1 MCYPHPRVAP
11 LVRLVQFLEGE
22 TRMKRQSRFA
32 VALLAGASLVIAAC
46 GGDDGGSTTEAP
58 STEAPSTE
66 APSTEAPAEE
76 PTASDVGITESTISI
91 GVAVADLEAVRAMLP
106 GVVPETLTTDHLFDR
121 WKVFM
126 DDINEAGGING
137 RTIELVRLVWNPL
150 DQTSFDAL
158 CAEATIDN
166 ELFAVLNGT
175 GLSSIARECIFA
187 AGVPILYGDVLTQ
200 AEFDTGLAISLVPP
214 TEVMAAAGAKQWIEN
229 TDAAAGST
237 VGLLANNTPGGT
249 AAGDATQAAL
259 EDAGFVVER
268 ANLNSVSGDNA
279 AINEEGATAV
289 GNFVAAGAV
298 HVLVATPFTE
308 NTGFWTK
315 AAEAQLPFTLLD
327 VSSSGCSPFGLSAD
341 RAATA
346 VGSSCTTAFD
356 HSTDGTAIRADSEF
370 EAACRANFD
379 ENFTE
384 YYGGPSSPGVP
395 AGRVLTDVAGK
406 VLNSDYTPQ
415 ECSLSNIIKLGLEAA
430 GVNPTRAS
438 FIEAIQ
444 NLGDVPLALI
454 GGGTGTF
461 APGKP
466 FAANAVHVVKVTK
479 AAADTAAD
487 ANGLYNGCAAP
498 VNCGVVI
505 SDWTPIEG

>member
-1 MCYPHPRVAP
+1 
-11 LVRLVQFLEGE
+11 
-22 TRMKRQSRFA
+22 MKKQSRIA
-32 VALLAGASLVIAAC
+32 VALFAGASLILAAC
-46 GGDDGGSTTEAP
+46 GGDDGGDTTEAP
-58 STEAPSTE
+58 TSEAPTSEAPSTD
-66 APSTEAPAEE
+66 APAEE
-76 PTASDVGITESTISI
+76 PTASDIGVTETTISI
-91 GVAVADLEAVRAMLP
+91 GVAVADLEAVRAVMP

-121 WKVFM
+121 WKVFA

-158 CAEATIDN
+158 CAAATIDN
-166 ELFAVLNGT
+166 ELFAMVNGT
-175 GLSSIARECIFA
+175 GLSSIARECIYDG
-187 AGVPILYGDVLTQ
+187 GVPILYGDVMTE
-200 AEFDTGLAISLVPP
+200 AELATGLAISLVPP
-214 TEVMAAAGAKQWIEN
+214 TETMAAAGAKQWIEN
-229 TDAAAGST
+229 TDAAAGAT
-237 VGLLANNTPGGT
+237 VGIMSNNTPGGT
-249 AAGDATQAAL
+249 AAGDAAQAAL
-259 EDAGFVVER
+259 EEAGFVVTR
-268 ANLNSVSGDNA
+268 AELNSVSGDNA
-279 AINEEGATAV
+279 AINEEGAVAV
-289 GNFVAAGAV
+289 GNFVAEGAV

-315 AAEAQLPFTLLD
+315 AAEADLPFTLLD

-356 HSTDGTAIRADSEF
+356 HSTDGTAIRPDSEF

-384 YYGGPSSPGVP
+384 YYGGPSNPGVP
-395 AGRVLTDVAGK
+395 AGRQLTDTAGT

-415 ECSLSNIIKLGLEAA
+415 ECSISNIIKLGLEAA

-438 FIEAIQ
+438 FMEAILG
-444 NLGDVPLALI
+444 LGDVPLALI

-466 FAANAVHVVKVTK
+466 FAANAVHVVKVT
-479 AAADTAAD
+479 AANAQTAPD

-498 VNCGVVI
+498 VNCGVVT
-505 SDWTPIEG
+505 SDWTPIAD

>member
-1 MCYPHPRVAP
+1 
-11 LVRLVQFLEGE
+11 
-22 TRMKRQSRFA
+22 MKSQSRIA
-32 VALLAGASLVIAAC
+32 VALFAGASLVLAAC
-46 GGDDGGSTTEAP
+46 GGGDDGDTTEAP
-58 STEAPSTE
+58 ASSEAPTSE
-66 APSTEAPAEE
+66 APTSDAPAEE
-76 PTASDVGITESTISI
+76 PTASDTGVTETTISI
-91 GVAVADLEAVRAMLP
+91 GVAVADLEAVRAVMP

-121 WKVFM
+121 WKVFT

-150 DQTSFDAL
+150 DQPSFDEL
-158 CAEATIDN
+158 CAAATIDT
-166 ELFAVLNGT
+166 ELFAVVNGT
-175 GLSSIARECIFA
+175 GLSSIARECIYE
-187 AGVPILYGDVLTQ
+187 AGVPILYGDVMTE
-200 AEFDTGLAISLVPP
+200 AELATGLAISLVPP
-214 TEVMAAAGAKQWIEN
+214 TETMAAAGAKQWIEN

-237 VGLLANNTPGGT
+237 VGIMSNNTPGGT
-249 AAGDATQAAL
+249 AAGDAAQAAL
-259 EDAGFVVER
+259 EEAGFVVTR
-268 ANLNSVSGDNA
+268 AELNSVSGDNA
-279 AINEEGATAV
+279 AINEEGAVAV

-315 AAEAQLPFTLLD
+315 AAEADLPFTLLD

-356 HSTDGTAIRADSEF
+356 HSTDGTAIRPDSEF
-370 EAACRANFD
+370 EASCRANFD

-384 YYGGPSSPGVP
+384 YYGGPSNPGVP
-395 AGRVLTDVAGK
+395 AGRQLTDTTGK

-415 ECSLSNIIKLGLEAA
+415 ECSISNIIKLGLEAA

-438 FIEAIQ
+438 FIEAILG
-444 NLGDVPLALI
+444 LGDVPLALI

-466 FAANAVHVVKVTK
+466 YAANAVHVVKVT
-479 AAADTAAD
+479 AANAQTAPD

-498 VNCGVVI
+498 VNCGVI
-505 SDWTPIEG
+505 TSDWNPIAD

>member
-249 AAGDATQAAL
+249 AAGDAAQATL

-268 ANLNSVSGDNA
+268 ADLNSVSGDNA

>member
-1 MCYPHPRVAP
+1 
-11 LVRLVQFLEGE
+11 
-22 TRMKRQSRFA
+22 MKRQSRIA
-32 VALLAGASLVIAAC
+32 VALFAGASLILAAC
-46 GGDDGGSTTEAP
+46 GGDDGGDTTEAP
-58 STEAPSTE
+58 TSEAPTSEAPSTD
-66 APSTEAPAEE
+66 APAEE
-76 PTASDVGITESTISI
+76 PTASDVGVTETTISI
-91 GVAVADLEAVRAMLP
+91 GVAVADLEAVRAVMP

-121 WKVFM
+121 WKVFA

-166 ELFAVLNGT
+166 ELFAMVNGT
-175 GLSSIARECIFA
+175 GLSSIARDCIYEG
-187 AGVPILYGDVLTQ
+187 GVPILYGDVMTE
-200 AEFDTGLAISLVPP
+200 AELATGLAISLVPP

-237 VGLLANNTPGGT
+237 VGIMSNNTPGGT
-249 AAGDATQAAL
+249 AAGDAAQAAL
-259 EDAGFVVER
+259 EEAGFVVTR
-268 ANLNSVSGDNA
+268 AELNSVSGDNA
-279 AINEEGATAV
+279 AINEEGAVAV
-289 GNFVAAGAV
+289 GNFVAEGAV

-315 AAEAQLPFTLLD
+315 AAEADLSFTLLD

-356 HSTDGTAIRADSEF
+356 HSTDGTSIRPDSDF

-384 YYGGPSSPGVP
+384 YYGGPSNPGVP
-395 AGRVLTDVAGK
+395 AGRQLTDTAGT

-415 ECSLSNIIKLGLEAA
+415 ECSISNIIKLGLEAA

-438 FIEAIQ
+438 FIEAILG
-444 NLGDVPLALI
+444 LGDVPLALI

-466 FAANAVHVVKVTK
+466 FAANAVHVVKVT
-479 AAADTAAD
+479 AANAQTAPD

-498 VNCGVVI
+498 VNCGVI
-505 SDWTPIEG
+505 TSDWTPIAD

>member
-1 MCYPHPRVAP
+1 
-11 LVRLVQFLEGE
+11 
-22 TRMKRQSRFA
+22 MKRQSRIA
-32 VALLAGASLVIAAC
+32 VALFAGASLVLAAC
-46 GGDDGGSTTEAP
+46 GGGDGGDTTEAP
-58 STEAPSTE
+58 TSEAPTSEAPSTD
-66 APSTEAPAEE
+66 APAEE
-76 PTASDVGITESTISI
+76 PTASDVGVTETTISI
-91 GVAVADLEAVRAMLP
+91 GVAVADLEAVRAVMP

-121 WKVFM
+121 WKVFA

-166 ELFAVLNGT
+166 ELFALVNGT
-175 GLSSIARECIFA
+175 GLSSIARDCIYEG
-187 AGVPILYGDVLTQ
+187 GVPILYGDVMTE
-200 AEFDTGLAISLVPP
+200 AELATGLAISLVPP

-237 VGLLANNTPGGT
+237 VGIMSNNTPGGT
-249 AAGDATQAAL
+249 AAGDAAQAAL
-259 EDAGFVVER
+259 EEAGFVVTR
-268 ANLNSVSGDNA
+268 AELNSVSGDNA
-279 AINEEGATAV
+279 AINEEGAVAV
-289 GNFVAAGAV
+289 GNFVAEGAV

-315 AAEAQLPFTLLD
+315 AAEADLPFTLLD

-356 HSTDGTAIRADSEF
+356 HSTDGTAIRPDSEF

-384 YYGGPSSPGVP
+384 YYGGPSNPGVP
-395 AGRVLTDVAGK
+395 AGRQLTDTAGT

-415 ECSLSNIIKLGLEAA
+415 ECSISNIIKLGLEAA

-438 FIEAIQ
+438 FIEAIL

-466 FAANAVHVVKVTK
+466 FAANAVHVVKVT
-479 AAADTAAD
+479 AANAQTAPD

-498 VNCGVVI
+498 VNCGVI
-505 SDWTPIEG
+505 TSDWTPIAD

>member
-1 MCYPHPRVAP
+1 
-11 LVRLVQFLEGE
+11 
-22 TRMKRQSRFA
+22 MKRQSRIA
-32 VALLAGASLVIAAC
+32 VALFAGASLVLAAC
-46 GGDDGGSTTEAP
+46 GGGDGGDTTEAP
-58 STEAPSTE
+58 TSEAPTSEAPSTD
-66 APSTEAPAEE
+66 APAEE
-76 PTASDVGITESTISI
+76 PTASDVGVTETTISI
-91 GVAVADLEAVRAMLP
+91 GVAVADLEAVRAVMP

-121 WKVFM
+121 WKVFA

-166 ELFAVLNGT
+166 ELFALVNGT
-175 GLSSIARECIFA
+175 GLSSIARDCIYEG
-187 AGVPILYGDVLTQ
+187 GVPILYGDVMTE
-200 AEFDTGLAISLVPP
+200 AELATGLAISLVPP

-237 VGLLANNTPGGT
+237 VGIMSNNTPGGT
-249 AAGDATQAAL
+249 AAGDAAQAAL
-259 EDAGFVVER
+259 EEAGFVVTR
-268 ANLNSVSGDNA
+268 AELNSVSGDNA
-279 AINEEGATAV
+279 AINEEGAVAV
-289 GNFVAAGAV
+289 GNFVAEGAV

-315 AAEAQLPFTLLD
+315 AAEAELPFTLLD

-356 HSTDGTAIRADSEF
+356 HSTDGTAIRPDSEF

-384 YYGGPSSPGVP
+384 YYGGPSNPGVP
-395 AGRVLTDVAGK
+395 AGRQLTDTAGK

-415 ECSLSNIIKLGLEAA
+415 ECSISNIIKLGLEAA

-438 FIEAIQ
+438 FIEAIL

-466 FAANAVHVVKVTK
+466 FAANAVHVVKVT
-479 AAADTAAD
+479 AANAQTAPD

-498 VNCGVVI
+498 VNCGVI
-505 SDWTPIEG
+505 TSDWTPIAD

>member
-1 MCYPHPRVAP
+1 
-11 LVRLVQFLEGE
+11 
-22 TRMKRQSRFA
+22 MKRQSRIA
-32 VALLAGASLVIAAC
+32 VALFAGASLVLAAC
-46 GGDDGGSTTEAP
+46 GGGDGGDTTEAP
-58 STEAPSTE
+58 TSEAPTSEAPSTD
-66 APSTEAPAEE
+66 APAEE
-76 PTASDVGITESTISI
+76 PTASDVGVTETTISI
-91 GVAVADLEAVRAMLP
+91 GVAVADLEAVRAVMP

-121 WKVFM
+121 WKVFA

-166 ELFAVLNGT
+166 ELFALVNGT
-175 GLSSIARECIFA
+175 GLSSIARNCIYE
-187 AGVPILYGDVLTQ
+187 AGVPILYGDVMTE
-200 AEFDTGLAISLVPP
+200 AELATGLAISLVPP

-237 VGLLANNTPGGT
+237 VGIMSNNTPGGT
-249 AAGDATQAAL
+249 AAGDAAQAAL
-259 EDAGFVVER
+259 EEAGFVVTR
-268 ANLNSVSGDNA
+268 AELNSVSGDNA
-279 AINEEGATAV
+279 AINEEGAVAV
-289 GNFVAAGAV
+289 GNFVAEGAV

-315 AAEAQLPFTLLD
+315 AAEAELPFTLLD

-356 HSTDGTAIRADSEF
+356 HSTDGTAIRPDSEF

-384 YYGGPSSPGVP
+384 YYGGPSNPGVP
-395 AGRVLTDVAGK
+395 AGRQLTDTAGK

-415 ECSLSNIIKLGLEAA
+415 ECSISNIIKLGLEAA

-438 FIEAIQ
+438 FIEAIL

-466 FAANAVHVVKVTK
+466 FAANAVHVVKVT
-479 AAADTAAD
+479 AANAQTAPD

-498 VNCGVVI
+498 VNCGVI
-505 SDWTPIEG
+505 TSDWTPIAD

>member
-1 MCYPHPRVAP
+1 
-11 LVRLVQFLEGE
+11 
-22 TRMKRQSRFA
+22 MKRQSRIA
-32 VALLAGASLVIAAC
+32 VALFAGASLVLAAC
-46 GGDDGGSTTEAP
+46 GGGDGGDTTEAP
-58 STEAPSTE
+58 TSEAPTSEAPSTD
-66 APSTEAPAEE
+66 APAEE
-76 PTASDVGITESTISI
+76 PTASDVGVTETTISI
-91 GVAVADLEAVRAMLP
+91 GVAVADLEAVRAVMP

-121 WKVFM
+121 WKVFA

-166 ELFAVLNGT
+166 ELFALVNGT
-175 GLSSIARECIFA
+175 GLSSIARDCIYEG
-187 AGVPILYGDVLTQ
+187 GVPILYGDVMTE
-200 AEFDTGLAISLVPP
+200 AELATGLAISLVPP

-237 VGLLANNTPGGT
+237 VGIMSNNTPGGT
-249 AAGDATQAAL
+249 AAGDAAQAAL
-259 EDAGFVVER
+259 EEAGFVVTR
-268 ANLNSVSGDNA
+268 AELNSVSGDNA
-279 AINEEGATAV
+279 AINEEGAVAV
-289 GNFVAAGAV
+289 GNFVAEGAV

-315 AAEAQLPFTLLD
+315 AAEAELPFTLLD

-356 HSTDGTAIRADSEF
+356 HSTDGTAIRPDSEF

-384 YYGGPSSPGVP
+384 YYGGPSNPGVP
-395 AGRVLTDVAGK
+395 AGRQLEDTTGK

-415 ECSLSNIIKLGLEAA
+415 ECTISNIIKLGLEAA

-438 FIEAIQ
+438 FIEAIL

-466 FAANAVHVVKVTK
+466 FAANAVHVVKVT
-479 AAADTAAD
+479 AANAQTAPD

-498 VNCGVVI
+498 VNCGVI
-505 SDWTPIEG
+505 TSDWTPIAD

>member
-1 MCYPHPRVAP
+1 
-11 LVRLVQFLEGE
+11 
-22 TRMKRQSRFA
+22 MKRQSRIA
-32 VALLAGASLVIAAC
+32 VALLAGASLLVAAC

-58 STEAPSTE
+58 SASEAPSTE
-66 APSTEAPAEE
+66 APTTEAPEA
-76 PTASDVGITESTISI
+76 PTASDIGITESTISI
-91 GVAVADLEAVRAMLP
+91 GVAVADLEAVRAVMP

-121 WKVFM
+121 WKVFA

-158 CAEATIDN
+158 CAAATIDN
-166 ELFAVLNGT
+166 DIFFLVNGT
-175 GLSSIARECIFA
+175 GLSSIARQCIFE
-187 AGVPILYGDVLTQ
+187 AGVPILYGDVMTE
-200 AEFDTGLAISLVPP
+200 AEMATGLAISLVPP
-214 TEVMAAAGAKQWIEN
+214 TETMASAGAKQWIEN
-229 TDAAAGST
+229 SDAAAGST
-237 VGLLANNTPGGT
+237 VGLLSNNTPGGT
-249 AAGDATQAAL
+249 AAGDAAQATL
-259 EDAGFVVER
+259 EDAGFVVSR
-268 ANLNSVSGDNA
+268 AELNSVSGDNA
-279 AINEEGATAV
+279 AINEEGAVAV
-289 GNFVAAGAV
+289 GNFVAEGAV

-341 RAATA
+341 RAAAA

-356 HSTDGTAIRADSEF
+356 HSTDGTSIRPDTEF

-384 YYGGPSSPGVP
+384 YYGGPSNPGVP
-395 AGRVLTDVAGK
+395 AGRQLTDSAGK
-406 VLNSDYTPQ
+406 VLNSDYTPL
-415 ECSLSNIIKLGLEAA
+415 ECTISNILKLGLEAA

-438 FIEAIQ
+438 FIEAILG
-444 NLGDVPLALI
+444 LGDVPLALT

-461 APGKP
+461 APDKP
-466 FAANAVHVVKVTK
+466 YAANAVHVVKVT
-479 AAADTAAD
+479 AANAQTPAD

-498 VNCGVVI
+498 VNCGVVT
-505 SDWTPIEG
+505 SEWTSIAD

>member
-1 MCYPHPRVAP
+1 
-11 LVRLVQFLEGE
+11 
-22 TRMKRQSRFA
+22 MKRQSRIA
-32 VALLAGASLVIAAC
+32 VALFAGASLVLAAC
-46 GGDDGGSTTEAP
+46 GGGDGGDTTEAP
-58 STEAPSTE
+58 TSEAPTSEAPSTD
-66 APSTEAPAEE
+66 APAEE
-76 PTASDVGITESTISI
+76 PTASDVGVTETTISI
-91 GVAVADLEAVRAMLP
+91 GVAVADLEAVRAVMP

-121 WKVFM
+121 WKVFA

-166 ELFAVLNGT
+166 ELFALVNGT
-175 GLSSIARECIFA
+175 GLSSIARDCIYEG
-187 AGVPILYGDVLTQ
+187 GVPILYGDVMTE
-200 AEFDTGLAISLVPP
+200 AELATGLAISLVPP

-237 VGLLANNTPGGT
+237 VGIMSNNTPGGT
-249 AAGDATQAAL
+249 AAGDAAQAAL
-259 EDAGFVVER
+259 EEAGFVVTR
-268 ANLNSVSGDNA
+268 AELNSVSGDNA
-279 AINEEGATAV
+279 AINEEGAVAV
-289 GNFVAAGAV
+289 GNFVAEGAV

-315 AAEAQLPFTLLD
+315 AAEADLPFTLLD

-356 HSTDGTAIRADSEF
+356 HSTDGTAIRPDSEF

-384 YYGGPSSPGVP
+384 YYGGPSNPGVP
-395 AGRVLTDVAGK
+395 AGRQLTDTAGT

-415 ECSLSNIIKLGLEAA
+415 ECSISNIIKLGLEAA

-438 FIEAIQ
+438 FIEAIL

-466 FAANAVHVVKVTK
+466 FAANAVHVVKVT
-479 AAADTAAD
+479 AANPQTAPD

-498 VNCGVVI
+498 VNCGVI
-505 SDWTPIEG
+505 TSDWTPIAD

>member
-1 MCYPHPRVAP
+1 
-11 LVRLVQFLEGE
+11 
-22 TRMKRQSRFA
+22 MKRQSRFA

-166 ELFAVLNGT
+166 ELFAIVNGT

-187 AGVPILYGDVLTQ
+187 AGVPILYGDVMTQ

-249 AAGDATQAAL
+249 AAGDAAQATL

>member
-1 MCYPHPRVAP
+1 
-11 LVRLVQFLEGE
+11 
-22 TRMKRQSRFA
+22 MKKQSRIA
-32 VALLAGASLVIAAC
+32 VALFAGASLILAAC
-46 GGDDGGSTTEAP
+46 GGDDGGDTTEAP
-58 STEAPSTE
+58 TSEAPTSEAPSTD
-66 APSTEAPAEE
+66 APAEE
-76 PTASDVGITESTISI
+76 PTASDIGVTETTISI
-91 GVAVADLEAVRAMLP
+91 GVAVADLEAVRAVMP

-121 WKVFM
+121 WKVFA

-158 CAEATIDN
+158 CAAATIDN
-166 ELFAVLNGT
+166 ELFAMVNGT
-175 GLSSIARECIFA
+175 GLSSIARECIYDG
-187 AGVPILYGDVLTQ
+187 GVPILYGDVMTE
-200 AEFDTGLAISLVPP
+200 AELATGLAISLVPP
-214 TEVMAAAGAKQWIEN
+214 TETMAAAGAKQWIEN

-237 VGLLANNTPGGT
+237 VGIMSNNTPGGT
-249 AAGDATQAAL
+249 AAGDAAQATL
-259 EDAGFVVER
+259 EEAGFGVTR
-268 ANLNSVSGDNA
+268 AELNSVSGDNA
-279 AINEEGATAV
+279 AINEEGAVAV
-289 GNFVAAGAV
+289 GNFVAEGAV

-315 AAEAQLPFTLLD
+315 AAEADLPFTLLD

-356 HSTDGTAIRADSEF
+356 HSTDGTAIRPDSEF

-384 YYGGPSSPGVP
+384 YYGGPSNPGVP
-395 AGRVLTDVAGK
+395 AGRQLTDTAGT

-415 ECSLSNIIKLGLEAA
+415 ECSISNIIKLGLEAA

-438 FIEAIQ
+438 FMEAILG
-444 NLGDVPLALI
+444 LGDVPLALI

-466 FAANAVHVVKVTK
+466 FAANAVHVVKVT
-479 AAADTAAD
+479 AANAQTAPD

-498 VNCGVVI
+498 VNCGVVT
-505 SDWTPIEG
+505 SDWTPIAD

>member
-1 MCYPHPRVAP
+1 
-11 LVRLVQFLEGE
+11 
-22 TRMKRQSRFA
+22 MKKQSRIA
-32 VALLAGASLVIAAC
+32 VALFAGASLILAAC
-46 GGDDGGSTTEAP
+46 GGDDGGDTTEAP
-58 STEAPSTE
+58 PASEAPTSE

-76 PTASDVGITESTISI
+76 PTASDVGVTETTISI
-91 GVAVADLEAVRAMLP
+91 GVAVADLEAVRAVMP

-121 WKVFM
+121 WKVFA

-166 ELFAVLNGT
+166 ELFAMVNGT
-175 GLSSIARECIFA
+175 GLSSIARDCIYEG
-187 AGVPILYGDVLTQ
+187 GVPILYGDVMTE
-200 AEFDTGLAISLVPP
+200 AELATGLAISLVPP

-237 VGLLANNTPGGT
+237 VGIMSNNTPGGT
-249 AAGDATQAAL
+249 AAGDAAQAAL
-259 EDAGFVVER
+259 EEAGFVVTR
-268 ANLNSVSGDNA
+268 AELNSVSGDNA
-279 AINEEGATAV
+279 AINEEGAVAV
-289 GNFVAAGAV
+289 GNFVAEGAV

-315 AAEAQLPFTLLD
+315 AAEADLSFTLLD

-356 HSTDGTAIRADSEF
+356 HSTDGTSIRPDSDF

-384 YYGGPSSPGVP
+384 YYGGPSNPGVP
-395 AGRVLTDVAGK
+395 AGRQLTDTAGT

-415 ECSLSNIIKLGLEAA
+415 ECSISNIIKLGLEAA

-438 FIEAIQ
+438 FIEAILG
-444 NLGDVPLALI
+444 LGDVPLALI

-466 FAANAVHVVKVTK
+466 FAANAVHVVKVT
-479 AAADTAAD
+479 AANAQTAPD

-498 VNCGVVI
+498 VNCGVI
-505 SDWTPIEG
+505 TSDWTPIAD

>member
-1 MCYPHPRVAP
+1 
-11 LVRLVQFLEGE
+11 
-22 TRMKRQSRFA
+22 MKRQSRFA

-249 AAGDATQAAL
+249 AAGDAAQATL

-395 AGRVLTDVAGK
+395 AGRVITDVAGK

-498 VNCGVVI
+498 VNCGVVV

>member
-1 MCYPHPRVAP
+1 
-11 LVRLVQFLEGE
+11 
-22 TRMKRQSRFA
+22 MKRQSRFA

-166 ELFAVLNGT
+166 ELFAIVNGT

-187 AGVPILYGDVLTQ
+187 AGVPILYGDVMTQ

-249 AAGDATQAAL
+249 AAGDAAQATL

-327 VSSSGCSPFGLSAD
+327 VSSSGCSPFGLSASG
-341 RAATA
+341 AATA

-498 VNCGVVI
+498 VNCGVVV

>member
-1 MCYPHPRVAP
+1 MKKSRIALAFVA
-11 LVRLVQFLEGE
+11 
-22 TRMKRQSRFA
+22 S
-32 VALLAGASLVIAAC
+32 ASLIFAAC
-46 GGDDGGSTTEAP
+46 GGDDGGSV
-58 STEAPSTE
+58 STEAPATSEAPSDSE

-76 PTASDVGITESTISI
+76 LTASDVGITVDTIKI
-91 GVAVADLEAVRAMLP
+91 GVAVADLEAVRAALP

-121 WKVFM
+121 WSVFT

-150 DQTSFDAL
+150 DQTSFDSL
-158 CAEATIDN
+158 CAEATVDN
-166 ELFAVLNGT
+166 DLFAVVNGT

-187 AGVPILYGDVLTQ
+187 AGVPILYGDVMTLD
-200 AEFDTGLAISLVPP
+200 EFSTGLAVSLVPP
-214 TEVMAAAGAKQWIEN
+214 TEVMAAAGVKQWIESSGA
-229 TDAAAGST
+229 TAGA
-237 VGLLANNTPGGT
+237 VIGILANNTPGGT
-249 AAGDATQAAL
+249 AAGDAAQSAA

-268 ANLNSVSGDNA
+268 ADLNSSSGDNA
-279 AINEEGATAV
+279 AINEEGASAV

-308 NTGFWTK
+308 NTGFLNK
-315 AAEAQLPFTLLD
+315 ATEANLTFTLLD

-341 RAATA
+341 KAATA

-356 HSTDGTAIRADSEF
+356 HSTDGTSIRPDTDF

-395 AGRVLTDVAGK
+395 AGRILTDANGK
-406 VLNSDYTPQ
+406 SLNSDYTPQ
-415 ECSLSNIIKLGLEAA
+415 ECSLSNIIKMGLEKA
-430 GVNPTRAS
+430 GLNPTRAS
-438 FIEAIQ
+438 FLEAIQ
-444 NLGDVPLALI
+444 SLGDVPLALI

-461 APGKP
+461 ATGKLY
-466 FAANAVHVVKVTK
+466 AANSVHVVKVTK
-479 AAADTAAD
+479 AAADTAPD

-498 VNCGVVI
+498 VNCGVI
-505 SDWTPIEG
+505 TSDWTSIN

>member
-1 MCYPHPRVAP
+1 
-11 LVRLVQFLEGE
+11 
-22 TRMKRQSRFA
+22 MKRQSRFA

-187 AGVPILYGDVLTQ
+187 AGVPILYGDVLTKS
-200 AEFDTGLAISLVPP
+200 EFDTGLAISLVPP

-249 AAGDATQAAL
+249 AAGDAAQATL

-279 AINEEGATAV
+279 AINEEGALAV
-289 GNFVAAGAV
+289 GNFEAAGAV

-356 HSTDGTAIRADSEF
+356 HSTDGTVIRADSEF

-395 AGRVLTDVAGK
+395 AGRVITDVAGK
-406 VLNSDYTPQ
+406 VLNSDYTNL

-498 VNCGVVI
+498 VNCGVVV

>member
-1 MCYPHPRVAP
+1 
-11 LVRLVQFLEGE
+11 
-22 TRMKRQSRFA
+22 MKRQSRIA
-32 VALLAGASLVIAAC
+32 VALFAGASLVLAAC
-46 GGDDGGSTTEAP
+46 GGGDGGDTTEAP
-58 STEAPSTE
+58 TSEAPTSEAPSTD
-66 APSTEAPAEE
+66 APAEE
-76 PTASDVGITESTISI
+76 PTASDVGVTETTISI
-91 GVAVADLEAVRAMLP
+91 GVAVADLEAVRAVMP

-121 WKVFM
+121 WKVFA

-166 ELFAVLNGT
+166 ELFALVNGT
-175 GLSSIARECIFA
+175 GLSSIARDCIYEG
-187 AGVPILYGDVLTQ
+187 GVPILYGDVMTE
-200 AEFDTGLAISLVPP
+200 AELATGLAISLVPP

-237 VGLLANNTPGGT
+237 VGIMSNNTPGGT
-249 AAGDATQAAL
+249 AAGDAAQAAL
-259 EDAGFVVER
+259 EEAGFVVTR
-268 ANLNSVSGDNA
+268 AELNSVSGDNA
-279 AINEEGATAV
+279 AINEEGAVAV
-289 GNFVAAGAV
+289 GNFVAEGAV

-315 AAEAQLPFTLLD
+315 AAEAELPFTLLD

-356 HSTDGTAIRADSEF
+356 HSTDGTAIRPDSEF

-384 YYGGPSSPGVP
+384 YYGGPSNPGVP
-395 AGRVLTDVAGK
+395 AGRQLTDTAGT

-415 ECSLSNIIKLGLEAA
+415 ECSISNIIKLGLEAA

-438 FIEAIQ
+438 FIEAIL

-466 FAANAVHVVKVTK
+466 YAANAVHVVKVT
-479 AAADTAAD
+479 AANAQTAPD

-498 VNCGVVI
+498 VNCGVI
-505 SDWTPIEG
+505 TSDWTPIAD

>member
-1 MCYPHPRVAP
+1 
-11 LVRLVQFLEGE
+11 
-22 TRMKRQSRFA
+22 MKRQSRIA
-32 VALLAGASLVIAAC
+32 VALFAGASLVLAAC
-46 GGDDGGSTTEAP
+46 GGGDGGDTTEAP
-58 STEAPSTE
+58 TSEAPTSEAPSTD
-66 APSTEAPAEE
+66 APAEE
-76 PTASDVGITESTISI
+76 PTASDVGVTETTISI
-91 GVAVADLEAVRAMLP
+91 GVAVADLEAVRAVMP

-121 WKVFM
+121 WKVFA

-166 ELFAVLNGT
+166 ELFALVNGT
-175 GLSSIARECIFA
+175 GLSSIARDCIYEG
-187 AGVPILYGDVLTQ
+187 GVPILYGDVMTE
-200 AEFDTGLAISLVPP
+200 AELATGLAISLVPP

-237 VGLLANNTPGGT
+237 VGIMSNNTPGGT
-249 AAGDATQAAL
+249 AAGDAAQAAL
-259 EDAGFVVER
+259 EEAGFVVTR
-268 ANLNSVSGDNA
+268 AELNSVSGDNA
-279 AINEEGATAV
+279 AINEEGAVAV
-289 GNFVAAGAV
+289 GNFVAEGAV

-315 AAEAQLPFTLLD
+315 AAEADLPFTLLD

-356 HSTDGTAIRADSEF
+356 HSTDGTAIRPDSEF

-384 YYGGPSSPGVP
+384 YYGGPSNPGVP
-395 AGRVLTDVAGK
+395 AGRQLEDTTGK

-415 ECSLSNIIKLGLEAA
+415 ECTISNIIKLGLEAA

-438 FIEAIQ
+438 FIEAIL

-466 FAANAVHVVKVTK
+466 FAANAVHVVKVT
-479 AAADTAAD
+479 AANPQTAPD

-498 VNCGVVI
+498 VNCGVI
-505 SDWTPIEG
+505 TSDWTPIAD

>member
-1 MCYPHPRVAP
+1 
-11 LVRLVQFLEGE
+11 
-22 TRMKRQSRFA
+22 MKKQSRIA
-32 VALLAGASLVIAAC
+32 VALFAGASLILAAC
-46 GGDDGGSTTEAP
+46 GGDDGGDTTEAP
-58 STEAPSTE
+58 TSEAPTSEAPSTD
-66 APSTEAPAEE
+66 APAEE
-76 PTASDVGITESTISI
+76 PTASDIGVTETTISI
-91 GVAVADLEAVRAMLP
+91 GVAVADLEAVRAVMP

-121 WKVFM
+121 WQVFA

-158 CAEATIDN
+158 CAAATIDN
-166 ELFAVLNGT
+166 ELFAMVNGT
-175 GLSSIARECIFA
+175 GLSSIARECIYDG
-187 AGVPILYGDVLTQ
+187 GVPILYGDVMTE
-200 AEFDTGLAISLVPP
+200 AELATGLAISLVPP
-214 TEVMAAAGAKQWIEN
+214 TETMAAAGAKQWIEN

-237 VGLLANNTPGGT
+237 VGIMSNNTPGGT
-249 AAGDATQAAL
+249 AAGDAAQAAL
-259 EDAGFVVER
+259 EEAGFVVTR
-268 ANLNSVSGDNA
+268 AELNSVSGDNA
-279 AINEEGATAV
+279 AINEEGAVAV
-289 GNFVAAGAV
+289 GNFVAEGAV

-315 AAEAQLPFTLLD
+315 AAEADLPFTLLD

-356 HSTDGTAIRADSEF
+356 HSTDGTAIRPDSEF

-384 YYGGPSSPGVP
+384 YYGGPSNPGVP
-395 AGRVLTDVAGK
+395 AGRQLTDTAGT

-415 ECSLSNIIKLGLEAA
+415 ECSISNIIKLGLEAA

-438 FIEAIQ
+438 FMEAILG
-444 NLGDVPLALI
+444 LGDVPLALI

-466 FAANAVHVVKVTK
+466 FAANAVHVVKVT
-479 AAADTAAD
+479 AANAQTAPD

-498 VNCGVVI
+498 VNCGVVT
-505 SDWTPIEG
+505 SDWTPIAD

>member
-1 MCYPHPRVAP
+1 
-11 LVRLVQFLEGE
+11 
-22 TRMKRQSRFA
+22 MKKQSRIA
-32 VALLAGASLVIAAC
+32 VALFAGASLILAAC
-46 GGDDGGSTTEAP
+46 GGDDGGDTTEAP
-58 STEAPSTE
+58 TSEAPTSEAPSTD
-66 APSTEAPAEE
+66 APAEE
-76 PTASDVGITESTISI
+76 PTASDIGVTETTISI
-91 GVAVADLEAVRAMLP
+91 GVAVADLEAVRAVMP

-121 WKVFM
+121 WQVFA

-158 CAEATIDN
+158 CAAATIDN
-166 ELFAVLNGT
+166 ELFAMVNGT
-175 GLSSIARECIFA
+175 GLSSIARECIYDG
-187 AGVPILYGDVLTQ
+187 GVPILYGDVMTE
-200 AEFDTGLAISLVPP
+200 AELATGLAISLVPP
-214 TEVMAAAGAKQWIEN
+214 TETMAAAGAKQWIEN

-237 VGLLANNTPGGT
+237 VGIMSNNTPGGT
-249 AAGDATQAAL
+249 AAGDAAQAAL
-259 EDAGFVVER
+259 EEAGFVVTR
-268 ANLNSVSGDNA
+268 AELNSVSGDNA
-279 AINEEGATAV
+279 AINEEGAVAV
-289 GNFVAAGAV
+289 GNFVAEGAV

-315 AAEAQLPFTLLD
+315 AAEADLPFTLLD

-356 HSTDGTAIRADSEF
+356 HSTDGTAIRPDSEF

-384 YYGGPSSPGVP
+384 YYGGPSNPGVP
-395 AGRVLTDVAGK
+395 AGRQLTDTAGT

-415 ECSLSNIIKLGLEAA
+415 ECSISNIIKLGLEAA
-430 GVNPTRAS
+430 GVNPT
-438 FIEAIQ
+438 FIEAILG
-444 NLGDVPLALI
+444 LGDVPLALI

-466 FAANAVHVVKVTK
+466 FAANAVHVVKVT
-479 AAADTAAD
+479 AANAQTAPD

-498 VNCGVVI
+498 VNCGVVT
-505 SDWTPIEG
+505 SDWTPIAD

>member
-1 MCYPHPRVAP
+1 M
-11 LVRLVQFLEGE
+11 FLEGE
-22 TRMKRQSRFA
+22 THMKKQSRIA
-32 VALLAGASLVIAAC
+32 VALFAGASLILAAC
-46 GGDDGGSTTEAP
+46 GGDDGGDTTEAP
-58 STEAPSTE
+58 TSEAPTSEAPSTD
-66 APSTEAPAEE
+66 APAEE
-76 PTASDVGITESTISI
+76 PTASDIGVTETTISI
-91 GVAVADLEAVRAMLP
+91 GVAVADLEAVRAVMP

-121 WKVFM
+121 WKVFA

-158 CAEATIDN
+158 CAAATIDN
-166 ELFAVLNGT
+166 EIFALVNGT
-175 GLSSIARECIFA
+175 GLSSIARECIYDG
-187 AGVPILYGDVLTQ
+187 GVPILYGDVMTE
-200 AEFDTGLAISLVPP
+200 AELATGLAISLVPP
-214 TEVMAAAGAKQWIEN
+214 TETMAAAGAKQWIEN

-237 VGLLANNTPGGT
+237 VGIMSNNTPGGT
-249 AAGDATQAAL
+249 AAGDAAQATL
-259 EDAGFVVER
+259 EEAGFVVTR
-268 ANLNSVSGDNA
+268 AELNSVSGDNA
-279 AINEEGATAV
+279 AINEEGAVAV
-289 GNFVAAGAV
+289 GNFVAEGAV

-315 AAEAQLPFTLLD
+315 AAEADLPFTLLD

-356 HSTDGTAIRADSEF
+356 HSTDGTAIRPDSEF

-384 YYGGPSSPGVP
+384 YYGGPSNPGVP
-395 AGRVLTDVAGK
+395 AGRQLTDTAGT

-415 ECSLSNIIKLGLEAA
+415 ECSISNIIKLGLEAA

-438 FIEAIQ
+438 FIEAILG
-444 NLGDVPLALI
+444 LGDVPLALI

-466 FAANAVHVVKVTK
+466 FAANAVHVVKVT
-479 AAADTAAD
+479 AANAQTAPD

-498 VNCGVVI
+498 VNCGVVT
-505 SDWTPIEG
+505 SDWTPIAD

>member
-1 MCYPHPRVAP
+1 M
-11 LVRLVQFLEGE
+11 FLEGE
-22 TRMKRQSRFA
+22 THMKKQSRIA
-32 VALLAGASLVIAAC
+32 VALFAGASLILAAC
-46 GGDDGGSTTEAP
+46 GGDDGGDTTEAP
-58 STEAPSTE
+58 TSEAPTSEAPSTD
-66 APSTEAPAEE
+66 APAEE
-76 PTASDVGITESTISI
+76 PTASDIGVTETTISI
-91 GVAVADLEAVRAMLP
+91 GVAVADLEAVRAVMP

-121 WKVFM
+121 WQVFA

-158 CAEATIDN
+158 CAAATIDN
-166 ELFAVLNGT
+166 ELFAMVNGT
-175 GLSSIARECIFA
+175 GLSSIARECIYDG
-187 AGVPILYGDVLTQ
+187 GVPILYGDVMTE
-200 AEFDTGLAISLVPP
+200 AELATGLAISLVPP
-214 TEVMAAAGAKQWIEN
+214 TETMAAAGAKQWIEN

-237 VGLLANNTPGGT
+237 VGIMSNNTPGGT
-249 AAGDATQAAL
+249 AAGDAAQAAL
-259 EDAGFVVER
+259 EEAGFVVTR
-268 ANLNSVSGDNA
+268 AELNSVSGDNA
-279 AINEEGATAV
+279 AINEEGAVAV
-289 GNFVAAGAV
+289 GNFVAEGAV

-315 AAEAQLPFTLLD
+315 AAEADLPFTLLD

-356 HSTDGTAIRADSEF
+356 HSTDGTAIRPDSEF

-384 YYGGPSSPGVP
+384 YYGGPSNPGVP
-395 AGRVLTDVAGK
+395 AGRQLTDTAGT

-415 ECSLSNIIKLGLEAA
+415 ECSISNIIKLGLEAA

-438 FIEAIQ
+438 FMEAILG
-444 NLGDVPLALI
+444 LGDVPLALI

-466 FAANAVHVVKVTK
+466 FAANAVHVVKVT
-479 AAADTAAD
+479 AANAQTAPD

-498 VNCGVVI
+498 VNCGVVT
-505 SDWTPIEG
+505 SDWTPIAD

>member
-1 MCYPHPRVAP
+1 
-11 LVRLVQFLEGE
+11 
-22 TRMKRQSRFA
+22 MKRQSRIA
-32 VALLAGASLVIAAC
+32 VALFAGASLVLAAC
-46 GGDDGGSTTEAP
+46 GGGDGGDTTEAP
-58 STEAPSTE
+58 TSEAPTSEAPSTD
-66 APSTEAPAEE
+66 APAEE
-76 PTASDVGITESTISI
+76 PTASDVGVTETTISI
-91 GVAVADLEAVRAMLP
+91 GVAVADLEAVRAVMP

-121 WKVFM
+121 WKVFA

-166 ELFAVLNGT
+166 ELFALVNGT
-175 GLSSIARECIFA
+175 GLSSIARNCIYE
-187 AGVPILYGDVLTQ
+187 AGVPILYGDVMTE
-200 AEFDTGLAISLVPP
+200 AELATGLAISLVPP

-237 VGLLANNTPGGT
+237 VGIMSNNTPGGT
-249 AAGDATQAAL
+249 AAGDAAQAAL
-259 EDAGFVVER
+259 EEAGFVVTR
-268 ANLNSVSGDNA
+268 AELNSVSGDNA
-279 AINEEGATAV
+279 AINEEGAVAV
-289 GNFVAAGAV
+289 GNFVAEGAV

-315 AAEAQLPFTLLD
+315 AAEADLPFTLLD

-356 HSTDGTAIRADSEF
+356 HSTDGTAIRPDSEF

-384 YYGGPSSPGVP
+384 YYGGPSNPGVP
-395 AGRVLTDVAGK
+395 AGRQLTDTAGK

-415 ECSLSNIIKLGLEAA
+415 ECSISNIIKLGLEAA

-438 FIEAIQ
+438 FIEAIL

-466 FAANAVHVVKVTK
+466 FAANAVHVVKVT
-479 AAADTAAD
+479 AANAQTAPD

-498 VNCGVVI
+498 VNCGVI
-505 SDWTPIEG
+505 TSDWTPIAD

>member
-1 MCYPHPRVAP
+1 
-11 LVRLVQFLEGE
+11 
-22 TRMKRQSRFA
+22 MKRQSRFA

-249 AAGDATQAAL
+249 AAGDAAQATL

-395 AGRVLTDVAGK
+395 AGRVITDVAGK

>member
-1 MCYPHPRVAP
+1 
-11 LVRLVQFLEGE
+11 
-22 TRMKRQSRFA
+22 MKRQSRIA

-58 STEAPSTE
+58 AGTEAPSTE
-66 APSTEAPAEE
+66 APSTEAPEV

-91 GVAVADLEAVRAMLP
+91 GVAIADLEAVRAMLP

-150 DQTSFDAL
+150 DQTTFDAL
-158 CAEATIDN
+158 CAAATVDN
-166 ELFAVLNGT
+166 ELFAVINGT
-175 GLSSIARECIFA
+175 GLSSIARKCIFD
-187 AGVPILYGDVLTQ
+187 AGVPILYGDVMTE
-200 AEFDTGLAISLVPP
+200 AEYATGLAIGLVPP
-214 TEVMAAAGAKQWIEN
+214 TEVVAAAGAKQWIEN
-229 TDAAAGST
+229 TDAPAGSV

-249 AAGDATQAAL
+249 AAGDAAQATL

-268 ANLNSVSGDNA
+268 ADLNSVSGDNA

-289 GNFVAAGAV
+289 GNFVAKGAV

-308 NTGFWTK
+308 NTGFWAK
-315 AAEAQLPFTLLD
+315 AAEANLPFTLLD
-327 VSSSGCSPFGLSAD
+327 VSSSGCSPFGLSATG
-341 RAATA
+341 AANA

-356 HSTDGTAIRADSEF
+356 HSTDGTAIRPDTEF

-395 AGRVLTDVAGK
+395 AGRVLTDINGK

-430 GVNPTRAS
+430 GVNPTRQS
-438 FIEAIQ
+438 FHDAIL

-461 APGKP
+461 KPDKP

-479 AAADTAAD
+479 AGADTTPD

-498 VNCGVVI
+498 VNCGVVV
-505 SDWTPIEG
+505 SDWTPIAS

>member
-1 MCYPHPRVAP
+1 M
-11 LVRLVQFLEGE
+11 VRLVQFLEGE

-166 ELFAVLNGT
+166 ELFAIVNGT

-187 AGVPILYGDVLTQ
+187 AGVPILYGDVMTQ

-249 AAGDATQAAL
+249 AAGDAAQATL

>member
-1 MCYPHPRVAP
+1 
-11 LVRLVQFLEGE
+11 
-22 TRMKRQSRFA
+22 MKRQSRFA

-166 ELFAVLNGT
+166 ELFAIVNGT

-187 AGVPILYGDVLTQ
+187 AGVPILYGDVMTQ

-249 AAGDATQAAL
+249 AAGDAAQATL

-498 VNCGVVI
+498 VNCGVVV

>member
-1 MCYPHPRVAP
+1 
-11 LVRLVQFLEGE
+11 
-22 TRMKRQSRFA
+22 MKRQSRFA

-166 ELFAVLNGT
+166 ELFAIVNGT

-187 AGVPILYGDVLTQ
+187 AGVPILYGDVMTQ

-249 AAGDATQAAL
+249 AAGDAAQATL

-268 ANLNSVSGDNA
+268 ADLNSVSGDNA

-498 VNCGVVI
+498 VNCGVVV